1 MNVLFI
7 SVLIAL
13 GFATPQAP
21 AKSSYL
27 RQAEIHES
35 AGSIQVVANSPRP
48 LAQVADALRQ
58 KYGWNIEYEDPQFVS
73 QSDLVVIE
81 GPPKQTL
88 PAGGDFKIEFPS
100 NSLQAEKV
108 LQSAVD
114 SYNQSGNPGRFEL
127 HKVEGDTFVL
137 VGVQAR
143 DGSGKIAAQPV
154 LLDAAI
160 TIPNEKRTAS
170 EALNRICEKLSESGH
185 IPVTLG
191 VTPRKILDRTEVS
204 VGGAQT
210 TARTLLSQTLVA
222 TQRRLYWALI
232 FDPDGKRYLLN
243 VFLSPS

>member
-127 HKVEGDTFVL
+127 RKVEGDTFVL

-170 EALNRICEKLSESGH
+170 EALNLICQKLSEGGH
-185 IPVTLG
+185 IPVSLG
-191 VTPRKILDRTEVS
+191 ITPRKILDRAEVS
-204 VGGAQT
+204 VGGAQAS
-210 TARTLLSQTLVA
+210 ARMLLYQTVLA

-232 FDPDGKRYLLN
+232 FDPDAKRYLLN
-243 VFLSPS
+243 IFLTPN